1 MILRL
6 VAWAVDNRLVVF
18 LMALVLAG
26 FGTYAFIHVN
36 VEAYPDPAPAIVEV
50 IAQYPGASAEE
61 VERQVTVPLE
71 VALAGMPG
79 LEYTRSK
86 SLFGLAHI
94 RNQFHYGVDFNT
106 AKIDVLNRL
115 HGLDLP
121 AGVMPE
127 LSPTS
132 PTGEIYRYYIN
143 SPRGADGRTVYD
155 LKDLKSIQDNDLEKQ
170 FRRVPGI
177 IDVVSFGGAV
187 KRYEIQPDPDRLK
200 QFGITLDRLEKAI
213 AANNRNAGAD
223 YLVQPHEVLAVRGLG
238 LLGGGNDPITAS
250 RLLTD
255 PLVASNKIAAEDKRR
270 IDEIR
275 SIVLST
281 TNNVPV
287 RVDDV
292 VVGGPVR
299 LRSGGGSNEPQ
310 GVIVG
315 QHTRMGH
322 VMLSMPEKDEAGH
335 DRTDSSGRVVWHTEP
350 DVVQGIVLLRKG
362 EQSLPGLAG
371 VHAKVAALSQPGKLP
386 PGVTIEKFDDRT
398 NLIRMT
404 TETVQEN
411 LVVGLAL
418 VVVVLLVFL
427 NHLPSAIIVAINIP
441 LAFLFSFV
449 MLYLRGKSANLL
461 SLGALDFGIIV
472 DSSVIMVESIY
483 RSLSAGENPDLPFPK
498 RIVKACSQ
506 VESGLF
512 ISTVIMVVA
521 LMPLFMMQGPEGQI
535 FGPMADAYAFAL
547 AASLILALTLSPM
560 LCRVFF
566 TRLKPEKE
574 NMIVRGMKA
583 VFMWQLRH
591 VLNRRWLMLG
601 PSVLLVAV
609 TAIILPF
616 MGMEFMPALEEGNVY
631 VRGTFPV
638 NISLQESVDKSER
651 AMEVMKQFG
660 EARAVLCQNGRPD
673 DGTDPTGFYNAE
685 FFIPLKIRGEWPK
698 SETEN
703 ATWRRWIWGAT
714 RPKTKEELVAMMS
727 RDLLQAVPGVDW
739 NFSQNIR
746 DNVLETLSGVKGEN
760 SIKIFGPDLD
770 ELERLARNVRSELVG
785 VPGVADAGIFRIK
798 GQSNL
803 EFYIDREKCAQW
815 GVDTESVQDLLETA
829 VGGKAFTSMVQGER
843 KFDVTLRFPEK
854 LRSDVETILDLPVE
868 VSGNRVIVAEESAS
882 TADISP
888 TGTNRRDPHYLGAV
902 HGTIAGEGTALLPRR
917 RLRDLVTPLA
927 KDGTP
932 DPHGHFMRSG
942 ASTIS
947 REQGERFIAIK
958 FSVRGRDLASTVAE
972 AQRRCEPLVAAPYRT
987 DWSGEFEQMEAALGR
1002 LQVVAGL
1009 SLILIMVILYVALQS
1024 TLDMLVVMS
1033 SVVVMGIGG
1042 IWALLLSGE
1051 NFNISAGLGFI
1062 SILGVGI
1069 MNGLLLVNGFNAN
1082 RFAGMPLRQAIE
1094 DSVDK
1099 KLRPLNMTPLTAILG
1114 LLPAAFSTAVG
1125 AQSQRPLAIVVV
1137 GGMLMSL
1144 VMFNLVP
1151 VLYSYYGSRQPRQTM
1166 SVGH

>member
-6 VAWAVDNRLVVF
+6 VAWAVENRLVVF
-18 LMALVLAG
+18 LMALVLAA
-26 FGTYAFIHVN
+26 FGTYSFIHVN

-115 HGLDLP
+115 HGLGLP
-121 AGVMPE
+121 AGIIPE

-132 PTGEIYRYYIN
+132 PTGEIYRYYIR
-143 SPRGADGRTVYD
+143 SPKGADGNNIYD
-155 LKDLKSIQDNDLEKQ
+155 LKDLKSIQDYDLEKQ

-187 KRYEIQPDPDRLK
+187 KRYEIQPDPERMK
-200 QFGITLDRLEKAI
+200 QYGITLDRLEKAI

-238 LLGGGNDPITAS
+238 LLGGGADPIGAA
-250 RLLTD
+250 RQFTD
-255 PLVASNKIAAEDKRR
+255 PLSAANKLSAEDQRR

-275 SIVLST
+275 SIVLTT

-292 VVGGPVR
+292 VVGGPMR
-299 LRSGGGSNEPQ
+299 LQSGNRQNNQ

-322 VMLSMPEKDEAGH
+322 VMVSMPMKDEQGH
-335 DRTDSSGRVVWHTEP
+335 NLIDVNGNIRWQTEP
-350 DVVQGIVLLRKG
+350 DVVEGIVLLRKG
-362 EQSLPGLAG
+362 EQSLPGLVG
-371 VHAKVAALSQPGKLP
+371 VHAKVDDLSQPGKLP
-386 PGVTIEKFDDRT
+386 PGVKIERFDDRT
-398 NLIRMT
+398 NLIHMT

-418 VVVVLLVFL
+418 VTIVLLVFL
-427 NHLPSAIIVAINIP
+427 NHFPSAMIVAINIP
-441 LAFLFSFV
+441 LAFLFSFA

-472 DSSVIMVESIY
+472 DSSVIMVETIY
-483 RSLSAGENPDLPFPK
+483 RSLAAGENPDLPLPK

-521 LMPLFMMQGPEGQI
+521 LLPLFMMQGPEGQI

-547 AASLILALTLSPM
+547 AGALILALTLSPM

-566 TRLKPEKE
+566 AKVKPEKE
-574 NMIVRGMKA
+574 NVLVRGLKSI
-583 VFMWQLRH
+583 FMWQLHH
-591 VLNRRWLMLG
+591 VLNRRWLMIV
-601 PSVLLVAV
+601 PSILLVAV
-609 TAIILPF
+609 TGIILPF
-616 MGMEFMPALEEGNVY
+616 MGMEFMPQLEEGNVY

-638 NISLQESVDKSER
+638 NISLQESTDKSER
-651 AMEVMKQFG
+651 AMEVMRHFP
-660 EARAVLCQNGRPD
+660 EARAVLCQTGRPD
-673 DGTDPTGFYNAE
+673 DGTDPTGFYNSE
-685 FFIPLKIRGEWPK
+685 FFVPLKVRSEWPK
-698 SETEN
+698 SEKETVS
-703 ATWRRWIWGAT
+703 WRSWIWGPT
-714 RPKTKEELVAMMS
+714 RPKTKEELVGQISAE
-727 RDLLQAVPGVDW
+727 LAKAVPGVDW

-760 SIKIFGPDLD
+760 SIKIFGPNLD
-770 ELERLARNVRSELVG
+770 ELEQIARSVRSELIHVL
-785 VPGVADAGIFRIK
+785 GVADAGIFRIK

-803 EFYIDREKCAQW
+803 EFYIDHEKCAKW
-815 GVDTESVQDLLETA
+815 GVDIESVQDLLETA

-868 VSGNRVIVAEESAS
+868 VSGNRVILPEEGAT
-882 TADISP
+882 TANISP

-902 HGTIAGEGTALLPRR
+902 HGSIAGEGSGLLPRR

-927 KDGTP
+927 ADGTP
-932 DPHGHFMRSG
+932 DPGGHFLRSG

-972 AQRRCEPLVAAPYRT
+972 AQKRCEPLIPAPYRT
-987 DWSGEFEQMEAALGR
+987 DWSGEFEQMQAAVAR
-1002 LQVVAGL
+1002 LEVVAGL

-1033 SVVVMGIGG
+1033 SVVVMAIGG
-1042 IWALLLSGE
+1042 IWALLLAGE
-1051 NFNISAGLGFI
+1051 NFNISAGVGFI

-1069 MNGLLLVNGFNAN
+1069 MNGLLLVNGFNHN
-1082 RFAGMPLRQAIE
+1082 RSVGMPLREAIE
-1094 DSVDK
+1094 DSVSK
-1099 KLRPLNMTPLTAILG
+1099 RLRPLNMTRLTAILG
-1114 LLPAAFSTAVG
+1114 LLPAAFSTAIG

-1144 VMFNLVP
+1144 IMFNLVP
-1151 VLYSYYGSRQPRQTM
+1151 VLYSYYGMREPKHTM
-1166 SVGH
+1166 SMGH